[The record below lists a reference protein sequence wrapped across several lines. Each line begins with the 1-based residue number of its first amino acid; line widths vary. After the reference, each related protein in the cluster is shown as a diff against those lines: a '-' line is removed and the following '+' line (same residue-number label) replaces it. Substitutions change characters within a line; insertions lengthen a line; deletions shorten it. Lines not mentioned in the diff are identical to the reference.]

1 MMKTQYRQQ
10 NYQNREEIHANINAE
25 RALLSG
31 LLIGS
36 TKISD
41 INLSVPDFYD
51 SFNRDV
57 FKAAVEVDNDG
68 KAVDIVSI
76 AEKIGQENF
85 NLLAEIL
92 NMPDGLIHFR
102 QYEKSIAEL
111 SIERKR
117 HSLVNDFR
125 AGKIN
130 DLDLIGKLEEL
141 NELADNGPDENI
153 FYSNEYTAKDIE
165 KFKTNDEYVFGMKI
179 QYPAICLIVGAT
191 STGKTEYMLEI
202 ADSFTKQENHLSL
215 FCEYEG
221 TKEDMCLRLAKK
233 KINNHNLIIM
243 IDRPFYKIKN
253 FVSKNADKKILIIID
268 YLQMFARELQA
279 KDEKTIESIRYY
291 TNKIYQ
297 NFKSLKNTYKNVCVC
312 FLSNLNNQGIRELT
326 KEQEI
331 NPLTVLTAIK
341 EDGNIAYDMDYAY
354 ALLFGDDRNK
364 WFLSRFALKENKER
378 KYMMLSRIKP
388 ERHGLPVLNRI
399 YTFNSESGRY
409 EMIIVDDLEKSNK
422 KIINIKQGADINHD
436 DPKEWI

>member
-1 MMKTQYRQQ
+1 MAKTQYNKE
-10 NYQNREEIHANINAE
+10 NYKNKQETYANIHAE

-57 FKAAVEVDNDG
+57 FKSALELDNDG
-68 KAVDIVSI
+68 KAVDIVSVV
-76 AEKIGQENF
+76 EKIGQENF
-85 NLLAEIL
+85 DLLAEIL
-92 NMPDGLIHFR
+92 NMPDGLLNFR

-111 SIERKR
+111 SLERKR
-117 HSLVNDFR
+117 RCLVNDFNEGR
-125 AGKIN
+125 IN
-130 DLDLIGKLEEL
+130 NLELIDKLKEL
-141 NELADNGPDENI
+141 NDIDYDVADENI
-153 FYSNEYTAKDIE
+153 FSSDEYTKEDIE
-165 KFKTNDEYVFGMKI
+165 KSKAMDEYVFGMKI
-179 QYPAICLIVGAT
+179 QYPAMCLIAGAT

-202 ADSFTKQENHLSL
+202 ADSFAQRENHLSV

-221 TKEDMCLRLAKK
+221 TKEDMFLRLAKK
-233 KINNHNLIIM
+233 KIKNHNLIIM

-253 FVSKNADKKILIIID
+253 FVAKNTDKKILIIID

-279 KDEKTIESIRYY
+279 KDEKAIESIRYY

-354 ALLFGDDRNK
+354 ALLFGDDKNK
-364 WFLSRFALKENKER
+364 WFLSRFALKENKGR

-388 ERHGLPVLNRI
+388 ERHGLPVVNRI
-399 YTFNSESGRY
+399 YTFNVESGRY
-409 EMIIVDDLEKSNK
+409 EIIEENSDKTDKQIINK
-422 KIINIKQGADINHD
+422 KEENINYD
-436 DPKEWI
+436 DPKNWI

>member
-1 MMKTQYRQQ
+1 MAKTQYNKE
-10 NYQNREEIHANINAE
+10 NYKNKQEIYANIHAE

-51 SFNRDV
+51 SFNREV
-57 FKAAVEVDNDG
+57 FKAALELDNDG
-68 KAVDIVSI
+68 KAVDIVSV

-85 NLLAEIL
+85 DLLAEIL
-92 NMPDGLIHFR
+92 NMPDGLLNFC

-111 SIERKR
+111 SLERKR
-117 HSLVNDFR
+117 RCLVNDFNEGR
-125 AGKIN
+125 IN
-130 DLDLIGKLEEL
+130 NLELIDKLKEL
-141 NELADNGPDENI
+141 NDIDYDVADENI
-153 FYSNEYTAKDIE
+153 FSSDEYTKEDIE
-165 KFKTNDEYVFGMKI
+165 KSKAMDEYVFGMKI
-179 QYPAICLIVGAT
+179 QYPAMCLIAGAT

-202 ADSFTKQENHLSL
+202 ADSFAQRENHLSV

-221 TKEDMCLRLAKK
+221 TKKDMFLRLAKK
-233 KINNHNLIIM
+233 KIKNHNLIIM

-253 FVSKNADKKILIIID
+253 FVAKNTDKKILIIID

-297 NFKSLKNTYKNVCVC
+297 NCKSLKNTYKNVCVC

-354 ALLFGDDRNK
+354 ALLFGDDKNK
-364 WFLSRFALKENKER
+364 WFLSRFALKENKGR

-388 ERHGLPVLNRI
+388 ERHGLPVVNRI
-399 YTFNSESGRY
+399 YTFNVESGRY
-409 EMIIVDDLEKSNK
+409 EIIEENSDKTDKQIINK
-422 KIINIKQGADINHD
+422 KEENINYD
-436 DPKEWI
+436 DPKNWI